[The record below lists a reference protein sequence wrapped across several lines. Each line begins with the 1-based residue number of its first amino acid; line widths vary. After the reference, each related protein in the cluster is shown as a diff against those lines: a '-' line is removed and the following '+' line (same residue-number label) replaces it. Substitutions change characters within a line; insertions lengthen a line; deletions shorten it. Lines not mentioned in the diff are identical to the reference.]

1 MMASDHVLVA
11 DSDPKQR
18 QMVDMLLAP
27 DEMEIISLGSGR
39 EALQYLR
46 THTPDL
52 VILGLDLPDMPGDAI
67 CGKVKK
73 VSRLAGVPV
82 VLVAPAHESPGLT
95 DEEQRRA
102 EFVDADLVL
111 PRPLGDKN
119 LRERVRRLMERAR
132 AEASKATTS
141 TDGSGTAVL
150 DEALGALDGEAPNAQ
165 QGAASEVRDDAA
177 PAAGRTAT
185 PAPEARGLRAEVETL
200 RLENHQLKRKLR
212 EKQEQR
218 ADEAHPRVKALEQE
232 LGELQRRNELL
243 RKALEEERREREQR
257 SGFFGWLRS

>member
-1 MMASDHVLVA
+1 MASDHVLVA

-27 DEMEIISLGSGR
+27 DEMEIVSVESGR

-73 VSRLAGVPV
+73 VSRLASMPV
-82 VLVAPAHESPGLT
+82 VLVAPAHEPPGLT

-119 LRERVRRLMERAR
+119 LRERARRLMERAR
-132 AEASKATTS
+132 AEASDATTV

-150 DEALGALDGEAPNAQ
+150 DEALGTLAGEAPESPAPTA
-165 QGAASEVRDDAA
+165 GDAPDHAA
-177 PAAGRTAT
+177 PASGGTPT

-200 RLENHQLKRKLR
+200 RLENHQLMRKLR
-212 EKQEQR
+212 EKQEER

-232 LGELQRRNELL
+232 VGELRRRNELL
-243 RKALEEERREREQR
+243 RKTLEEERRERDQR
-257 SGFFGWLRS
+257 SGFFGWLKS